1 MNDYIFTKNGL
12 MAFRT
17 IQFTL
22 LLGFLLLSCKTDSKN
37 TPNKEDTNISKTDGK
52 TIKSKADELIAATID
67 KHGGKKYDQAYYG
80 FTFRKKKYTFKND
93 GPRFIYT
100 MEEEKDGNTTTDS
113 LTNNGLVRYI
123 GSRKTQ
129 LSDKDIFKY
138 TEALNSVI
146 YFATLPSKLKDSA
159 VKSTYLGAT
168 TIKNEPYEMVQV
180 TFEQQ
185 GGGVDFEDVFL
196 YWIHSKKKTM
206 DYLAYEYH
214 TNDGGVRFRSAYNT
228 RDVDGIIF
236 QDYINYKAPLKT
248 PLKELPSIYEK
259 GQLTELSKI
268 ETEEVVNLGS

>member
-1 MNDYIFTKNGL
+1 
-12 MAFRT
+12 MAYKT
-17 IQFTL
+17 IQITL
-22 LLGFLLLSCKTDSKN
+22 LLGFLFFSCKTDSKY
-37 TPNKEDTNISKTDGK
+37 TSKKKDTNISKMDGS
-52 TIKSKADELIAATID
+52 TILSKADNLIAQSID

-80 FTFRKKKYTFKND
+80 FTFREKEYTFKND

-100 MEEEKDGNTTTDS
+100 VKEEKDGNTITDS

-168 TIKNEPYEMVQV
+168 TIKNEPYEMIHV
-180 TFEQQ
+180 TFEQR

-196 YWIHSKKKTM
+196 YWIHAKKKTM

-228 RDVDGIIF
+228 RNVDGIIF

-248 PLKELPSIYEK
+248 PLNELSSMYEK
-259 GQLTELSKI
+259 GQLKELSKI
-268 ETEEVVNLGS
+268 ETKDVVNLGS